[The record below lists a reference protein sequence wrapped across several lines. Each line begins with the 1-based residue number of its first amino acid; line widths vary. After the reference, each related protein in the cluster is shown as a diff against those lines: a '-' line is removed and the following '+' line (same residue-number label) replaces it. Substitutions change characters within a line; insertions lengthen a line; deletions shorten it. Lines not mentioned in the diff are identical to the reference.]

1 METDFFSKPYFVIL
15 YCQKG
20 VAAMQDDDGE
30 LALYG
35 TRGEACAAAGNNVLG
50 AHFGFEVHEV
60 GAGEDGSV

>member
-1 METDFFSKPYFVIL
+1 
-15 YCQKG
+15 
-20 VAAMQDDDGE
+20 MQDDDGE

-60 GAGEDGSV
+60 GAGEGGSV